1 MYRFADCEVDPAG
14 RELRCAG
21 AVVHLEPQAF
31 DLLVY
36 LIEHREYVVTKND
49 LLDGVWGHRFV
60 SEANLTTRV
69 KEVRRAV
76 GDDGARQHV
85 IGTVHGRGYRFVAAI
100 DDGAAVVSGVG
111 LIGRDELI
119 AAIAGQLR
127 HSSLVTLIGPG
138 GVGKSSIARAVAGGL
153 VSSFGDGVH
162 IVELANIDAGQHVL
176 PTIARVLD
184 IVLDRDRPDHAM
196 RSLANLDALVVVDN
210 CEHVVDV
217 VSELIDRVL
226 SFAVAGGLR
235 VLATS
240 QVRLGLSVE
249 QVHRVEPLGA
259 DHAVALF
266 DARAHVARASW
277 RPDQIN
283 RSRVER
289 LLSRLDHLP
298 LTIEMAAARLG
309 SMTFDELEAAIENG
323 THFLQVSHRSPARRH
338 RSLDSLVAWSAAL
351 LDVDERRT
359 FTELSVFAGSVS
371 TADVAEVMGSERS
384 GHVAFTLGS
393 LADRS
398 LLATATDGASTRY
411 RMLSTV
417 RAVAGRWLDDDVDAA
432 ADVRRRH
439 AVHFAGVV
447 RAIDHVIRTPNEIE
461 GRHRL
466 ASVADEIRTAHYW
479 SQRYE
484 PELAADISGALHLAA
499 YSTFWN
505 EPVEWARLL
514 LAQHPAA
521 TTDDLLGARLIV
533 AGSAA
538 NRGDLGLARAEV
550 AGASRSDNLRTRAA
564 AVEILSDVGL
574 YAGDLDGVAASTDE
588 LRLLGAELGDSHWEV
603 IAAVNAA
610 LALTFADRP
619 REAIQRLAEVGPIES
634 SPSDCAWATY
644 ARGEALSALGEPG
657 ATDAYSSA
665 IDLARAVGN
674 PFVESVS
681 QVALAS
687 EYSRAGSHR
696 QALDAFAGCLH
707 AYARHGNYVHAV
719 TTLRNMIEVLAAV
732 GDDHGAAVVGTATS
746 NDLLRKSYGPEAERL
761 ADVLD
766 SVERRVGQT
775 RFAEWVLEG
784 SGLGVA
790 TTVEFA
796 GERIVRLAH

>member
-21 AVVHLEPQAF
+21 VMVHLEPQAF
-31 DLLVY
+31 DLLVH
-36 LIEHREYVVTKND
+36 LIEHRDRVVTKND

-76 GDDGARQHV
+76 GDDGARQH
-85 IGTVHGRGYRFVAAI
+85 IIRTVRGRGYRLVAAME
-100 DDGAAVVSGVG
+100 DGAAAVPGLG

-119 AAIAGQLR
+119 AAIAGRLR
-127 HSSLVTLIGPG
+127 HSPLVTLIGTG
-138 GVGKSSIARAVAGGL
+138 GVGKSSIARAVAGDL
-153 VSSFGDGVH
+153 MASFGDGVH

-176 PTIARVLD
+176 PAIARALD
-184 IVLDRDRPDHAM
+184 IVLDLDRPDHAV
-196 RSLANLDALVVVDN
+196 RSLANLDALLVVDN

-217 VSELIDRVL
+217 VSELLDRVL
-226 SFAVAGGLR
+226 SFGIGDRLR

-240 QVRLGLSVE
+240 QVRLGLSLE
-249 QVHRVEPLGA
+249 QVHRVEPLSA

-266 DARAHVARASW
+266 DARAQVARASW
-277 RPDQIN
+277 RPDEIDVA
-283 RSRVER
+283 RVAR

-309 SMTFDELEAAIENG
+309 SMTFDELEAAIEDG
-323 THFLQVSHRSPARRH
+323 THLLQVSHRSPARRH

-351 LDVDERRT
+351 LDVDDRRT
-359 FTELSVFAGSVS
+359 FTELSAFAGSVS
-371 TADVAEVMGSERS
+371 AADVAEVLGSERS
-384 GHVAFTLGS
+384 SHVAVTLGS

-398 LLATATDGASTRY
+398 LLVAATDGASTKY

-417 RAVAGRWLDDDVDAA
+417 RAVAGRWLDGDVDAA
-432 ADVRRRH
+432 TDVRRRH
-439 AVHFAGVV
+439 AVYFAEVI
-447 RAIDHVIRTPNEIE
+447 RAVDHAIRTPSEIE

-466 ASVADEIRTAHYW
+466 DAVADEIRTAHYW
-479 SQRYE
+479 AQRHE
-484 PELAADISGALHLAA
+484 PELASDISGALHLAA

-505 EPVEWARLL
+505 EPVEWARSL
-514 LAQHPAA
+514 LARHPGA
-521 TTDDLLGARLIV
+521 TADELLGARLIV

-538 NRGDLGLARAEV
+538 NRGELGVARSEV
-550 AGASRSDNLRTRAA
+550 VGASRSDVLRTRAA

-588 LRLLGAELGDSHWEV
+588 LRLLGAELADSHCKV

-619 REAIQRLAEVGPIES
+619 REAIERLVEVELLES
-634 SPSDCAWATY
+634 SPSDRAWATY
-644 ARGEALSALGEPG
+644 AQGEALSALGEPG
-657 ATDAYSSA
+657 AADAYLSA
-665 IDLARAVGN
+665 IDLARSVGN

-687 EYSRAGSHR
+687 DYARAGAHR
-696 QALDAFAGCLH
+696 QALDAFAACLH

-732 GDDHGAAVVGTATS
+732 GDDHGAAVIGAATT

-761 ADVLD
+761 RDVLD
-766 SVERRVGQT
+766 SVERRVGPTQ
-775 RFAEWVLEG
+775 FAEWVLEG

-790 TTVEFA
+790 ATVQFA
-796 GERIVRLAH
+796 GERIARLAR

>member
-1 MYRFADCEVDPAG
+1 MYRFEECEVDLAC

-21 AVVHLEPQAF
+21 ALVHLEPQAF
-31 DLLVY
+31 DLLVH
-36 LIEHREYVVTKND
+36 LIENRDRVVTKND

-76 GDDGARQHV
+76 GDDGARQH
-85 IGTVHGRGYRFVAAI
+85 IIKTVHGRGYRFVAAM
-100 DDGAAVVSGVG
+100 DDGNVAVPSAG
-111 LIGRDELI
+111 LIGRDDLI
-119 AAIAGQLR
+119 AAIVAQLR

-153 VSSFGDGVH
+153 GASFRDGVH
-162 IVELANIDAGQHVL
+162 VVELANIDAGQHVL
-176 PTIARVLD
+176 PTIARALD

-196 RSLANLDALVVVDN
+196 RSLANLDALLVVDN

-217 VSELIDRVL
+217 VSELLDRVL
-226 SFAVAGGLR
+226 SFGVGGRLR

-249 QVHRVEPLGA
+249 QVHRVDPLGA
-259 DHAVALF
+259 DDAVALF
-266 DARAHVARASW
+266 DARAQVAQASW
-277 RPDQIN
+277 RPDQIDPT
-283 RSRVER
+283 RVER

-309 SMTFDELEAAIENG
+309 SMTFDELDDAIDHG
-323 THFLQVSHRSPARRH
+323 THLLQVSHRSPARRH

-351 LDVDERRT
+351 LDGDERRT
-359 FTELSVFAGSVS
+359 FAELSVFAGAVS
-371 TADVAEVMGSERS
+371 AADVAGVLGSERS
-384 GHVAFTLGS
+384 GDVVFTLGA

-398 LLATATDGASTRY
+398 LLVAATDGPSTRY

-432 ADVRRRH
+432 TDVRRRH
-439 AVHFAGVV
+439 AVHFAEVT
-447 RAIDHVIRTPNEIE
+447 RAVDHVIRTPREIE

-466 ASVADEIRTAHYW
+466 AAVVDDVRTAHHW
-479 SQRYE
+479 AQRYA

-505 EPVEWARLL
+505 EPVEWARSLL
-514 LAQHPAA
+514 ERHPAA
-521 TTDDLLGARLIV
+521 TADELLGARLIV

-538 NRGDLGLARAEV
+538 NRGELGAARAEV
-550 AGASRSDNLRTRAA
+550 VGASRSDNLRTRAA

-574 YAGDLDGVAASTDE
+574 YAGDLDGVAASTAE
-588 LRLLGAELGDSHWEV
+588 LRLLGVELADSHWEV

-619 REAIQRLAEVGPIES
+619 NEAIERLAEVALLES
-634 SPSDCAWATY
+634 SPSDRAWATY
-644 ARGEALSALGEPG
+644 ARGEALSALGEPD
-657 ATDAYSSA
+657 ATDAYMSA
-665 IDLARAVGN
+665 IAVARAVGN
-674 PFVESVS
+674 PFVVSVS

-687 EYSRAGSHR
+687 EHARAGSHR
-696 QALDAFAGCLH
+696 QALDAFAECLH

-719 TTLRNMIEVLAAV
+719 TSLRNMIGVLVAV
-732 GDDHGAAVVGTATS
+732 GDDYGAAVIGAATS
-746 NDLLRKSYGPEAERL
+746 SDLLRTSYGPEAERL
-761 ADVLD
+761 SDVLD
-766 SVERRVGQT
+766 SVQRRAGPT
-775 RFAEWVLEG
+775 KFAEWVLEG

-790 TTVEFA
+790 TTVQFA
-796 GERIVRLAH
+796 CERIAGLVR